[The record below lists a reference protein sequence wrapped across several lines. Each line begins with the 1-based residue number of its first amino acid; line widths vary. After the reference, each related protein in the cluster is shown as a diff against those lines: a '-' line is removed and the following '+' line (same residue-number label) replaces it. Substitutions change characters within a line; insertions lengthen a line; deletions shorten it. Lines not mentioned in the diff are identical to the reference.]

1 MYDVLLTNPCGRT
14 GLTVR
19 DSLERLG
26 LKVKVMEGPSA
37 KKMEDYYIRTV
48 SRFLEEEGAGM
59 VIPVFFPEVLASH
72 KDRFPGTRIPIDDA
86 VKIRMLDNKN
96 SACRLAKE
104 LGIPQPDIFDFHE
117 PSSIE
122 YPAVFRRALGQG
134 GDSVYFPKTE
144 RALRNLLKSADED
157 SAIITRYIEG
167 WNVSVDALRWG
178 DFFYAAAYRILEPQ
192 GKGVSTLRQSIL
204 APELVSYCR
213 EILDHIDYQGVCGM
227 DFRVDGND
235 GKPYFLECN
244 PRFSGGLESAI
255 KSGFDIPSLY
265 YRLATGERIYPED
278 IIFTPGILTGVKTE
292 DASNPDFSYIC
303 ANRYQLL

>member
-1 MYDVLLTNPCGRT
+1 MYDVLLTNPCGKT

-19 DSLERLG
+19 DSLEKLG
-26 LKVKVMEGPSA
+26 LSVRIMEGPSA
-37 KKMEDYYIRTV
+37 RKMEDYYLRTV

-59 VIPVFFPEVLASH
+59 VIPVFFPEVLAAH
-72 KDRFPGTRIPIDDA
+72 KGRFPGTLIPLDDVA
-86 VKIRMLDNKN
+86 KIRMLDDKK

-104 LGIPQPDIFDFHE
+104 LGIPQPDIYDFHE

-134 GDSVYFPKTE
+134 GDSVYFPKNE
-144 RALRNLLKSADED
+144 KALRNLLKTADED
-157 SAIITRYIEG
+157 SVIVTRYIEG

-178 DFFYAAAYRILEPQ
+178 DFFYAAAYRILEPH

-204 APELVSYCR
+204 APEIITYCR
-213 EILDHIDYQGVCGM
+213 KILDHVDYRGVCGM
-227 DFRVDGND
+227 DFRVNGKD

-265 YRLATGERIYPED
+265 YRLASGERINPEE
-278 IIFTPGILTGVKTE
+278 IVFTPGILTGLKTE
-292 DASNPDFSYIC
+292 AVSNQDFSYIC
-303 ANRYQLL
+303 ADRYQLL